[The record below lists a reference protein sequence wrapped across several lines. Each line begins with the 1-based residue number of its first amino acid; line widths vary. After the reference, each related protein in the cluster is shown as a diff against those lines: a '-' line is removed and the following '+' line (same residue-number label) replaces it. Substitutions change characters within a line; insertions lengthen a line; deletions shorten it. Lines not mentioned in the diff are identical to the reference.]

1 MKTIFTKLFLVAIAL
16 MAVVSCKNSKALMP
30 NISGKAGEVIVVIDR
45 ENWEGNLGNALREV
59 LADDCPYLVPREPLF
74 TLANVSVS
82 GFGDLFKIHRNI
94 IIFNINPQN
103 QQEQIQY
110 VNDAWAKPQ
119 CVIQIDAFDNESALN
134 LFKEN
139 TARIISTLEQAERDR
154 NIANAIRYENAAVS
168 ATVKEAIGGT
178 PHFPDGYRIRKNTG
192 DFIWI
197 AYDSASILQD
207 ILVYKYP
214 SMGNETDFSLD
225 NLIFN
230 RNAILKDNVPSSAEG
245 SYMTTDESYLKPTVE
260 YIKFRGRQFAQ
271 VRGWWDVHGGWMG
284 GPFVMHAFY
293 SQDTKEIIVLDAFVH
308 APGHDKR
315 QLLRQVESIIY
326 SFEWAETE

>member
-16 MAVVSCKNSKALMP
+16 MAVVSCKNAKALMP

-103 QQEQIQY
+103 QQEQVQY

-119 CVIQIDAFDNESALN
+119 CVIQIDAFDSESALN
-134 LFKEN
+134 MFKEN
-139 TARIISTLEQAERDR
+139 SARIISTLEQAERDR
-154 NIANAIRYENAAVS
+154 NIANAVRYENTGVS
-168 ATVKEAIGGT
+168 AAVKEAMGGT

-214 SMGNETDFSLD
+214 SMGNETDFSLE

-293 SQDTKEIIVLDAFVH
+293 SPDTKEIIVLDAFVH

-326 SFEWAETE
+326 SFEWDNAE